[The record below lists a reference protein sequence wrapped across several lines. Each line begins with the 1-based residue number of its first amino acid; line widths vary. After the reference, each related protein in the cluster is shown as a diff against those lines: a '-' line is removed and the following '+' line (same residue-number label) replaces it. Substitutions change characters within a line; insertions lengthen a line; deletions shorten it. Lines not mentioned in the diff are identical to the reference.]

1 MLNIKFYK
9 SVHKIEDL
17 PTDLLPEVVLCGRSN
32 VGKSSFINSLSK
44 QKGIAKTSSSPG
56 KTRSINFYSIENRY
70 YIVDLP
76 GYGYAKVSKD
86 AKEKWQKLI
95 SSYIYEGKNINIAF
109 HLIDSRHPATD
120 LDLALNNMLIENEIP
135 YVVILT
141 KIDKLNQSERS
152 KAVKRIKSQ
161 FPELSPNDNL
171 FLYSALRNLGKKEIE
186 SRLAKLF

>member
-9 SVHKIEDL
+9 SVHQIEDL
-17 PTDLLPEVVLCGRSN
+17 PTDLFPEVVLCGRSN

-44 QKGIAKTSSSPG
+44 RKGIAKTSSSPG
-56 KTRSINFYSIENRY
+56 KTRSINFYSVESRY
-70 YIVDLP
+70 YLVDLP

-95 SSYIYEGKNINIAF
+95 SSYINEGKNIHLAF

-120 LDLALNNMLIENEIP
+120 LDLALNYLLIENEIP
-135 YVVILT
+135 YIVILS

-152 KAVKRIKSQ
+152 NAVKRIKSQ
-161 FPELSPNDNL
+161 FPELSQNDNL